1 MKKFL
6 IGTSA
11 LIGAALVA
19 VTAHAEDPKVL
30 VGGVIDFQAGYVNED
45 YDSGNRSYGF
55 RNDTEVSVAV
65 QGRSDYGLG
74 YGAVIDLEAD
84 VSADAKNEG
93 FNAARTYVFLDGQF
107 GRAEMGSNTGAA
119 ESLAV
124 EADSIARGT
133 GGIDGDWSY
142 FATPNRLAGVTTTAG
157 YISNAALPG
166 EHGSVNTF
174 GDKSTY
180 NATKITYYTPRFAG
194 FQAGASFTPSLNQRG
209 QNANRLSGN
218 RAPNGYGDVAEAGL
232 NYEGQFNAF
241 GLSAAATGEV
251 GQGEGTNDNL
261 RAYEVGGAVTFAGL
275 SVAGSYGDWRSSLG
289 GLYGDA
295 DYYTAGAAYDFGP
308 FGASVTYLDSTV
320 DLTTGGENDFRNL
333 VIGADY
339 KAAPG
344 LTPYAEVSLFD
355 ANPDASA
362 VSNGS
367 SNKGTIVILGT
378 ELAF

>member
-45 YDSGNRSYGF
+45 YDANKRDYGF

-84 VSADAKNEG
+84 VSGDVKNEG
-93 FNAARTYVFLDGQF
+93 VNAARTYVFLDGQF
-107 GRAEMGSNTGAA
+107 GRVEMGSNTGAA

-142 FATPNRLAGVTTTAG
+142 FASPNNNPGLLGTTVTGAGQGFIT
-157 YISNAALPG
+157 NAALPG
-166 EHGSVNTF
+166 EHGSVETF

-180 NATKITYYTPRFAG
+180 NANKINYYSPRFAG
-194 FQAGASFTPSLNQRG
+194 FQVGASFVPDYSRRG
-209 QNANRLSGN
+209 QDASRVDNTGTFGSVFEG
-218 RAPNGYGDVAEAGL
+218 GL
-232 NYEGQFNAF
+232 NYEGQFDAF
-241 GLSAAATGEV
+241 GLSAAVTGELGDGNGV
-251 GQGEGTNDNL
+251 NDNL
-261 RAYEVGGAVTFAGL
+261 RAYEAGGAVTFAGL

-289 GLYGDA
+289 GNYGQA

-308 FGASVTYLDSTV
+308 FGASVTYLDSTL
-320 DLTTGGENDFRNL
+320 DRTAGGSNDFRNL

-339 KAAPG
+339 KVAPG
-344 LTPYAEVSLFD
+344 MTPYAEVSLFN
-355 ANPDASA
+355 ANPELGAA
-362 VSNGS
+362 
-367 SNKGTIVILGT
+367 NKGTIVILGT